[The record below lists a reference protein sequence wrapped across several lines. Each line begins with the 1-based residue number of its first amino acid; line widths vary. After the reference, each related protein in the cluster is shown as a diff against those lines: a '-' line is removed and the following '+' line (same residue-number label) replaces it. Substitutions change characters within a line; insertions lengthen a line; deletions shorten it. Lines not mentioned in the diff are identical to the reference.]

1 MTFVKDSALVEAVM
15 PALHYT
21 PGPRSRGPVRY
32 VVVHDME
39 APEGPLTA
47 ENVGRWFQNPASTGS
62 TQYGVD
68 NNSRVQYVRE
78 ADIAWGAPGLNH
90 NGIHVELAGYARQS
104 PAEWW
109 DTYSL
114 QMFRLA
120 IPLVR
125 DICTRHH
132 IPIAYRTAPQLRA
145 DVPGITTHRQGSLAF
160 KPNGHT
166 DPGPSF
172 PMEWFVRCVNGT
184 EPPPLTL
191 WALPDGAIVR
201 PRGPAMPAQRIGS
214 PTEVAERYLQRGWVQ
229 VAHPQIA
236 YTG

>member
-1 MTFVKDSALVEAVM
+1 VTFPADSPLASSVM

-21 PGPRSRGPVRY
+21 KGPRSRGPVRY

-47 ENVGRWFQNPASTGS
+47 ENVGRWFQNPASSGS
-62 TQYGVD
+62 TQWGVD

-90 NGIHVELAGYARQS
+90 NGIHVELAGYARQTA
-104 PAEWW
+104 AEWW

-125 DICTRHH
+125 DICTRHRV
-132 IPIAYRTAPQLRA
+132 PMAFRTAAALRA
-145 DVPGITTHRQGSLAF
+145 DVPGITTHREGSLAF
-160 KPNGHT
+160 KPGGHT
-166 DPGPSF
+166 DPGPEF
-172 PMEWFVRCVNGT
+172 PMDWFVRCVNGT
-184 EPPPLTL
+184 EPLPLTL
-191 WALPDGAIVR
+191 WTLPDGAIVR
-201 PRGPAMPAQRIGS
+201 PRTIGLPAQRIGS
-214 PTEVAERYLQRGWVQ
+214 PAEVQDRYLARGWVLVGHAQ
-229 VAHPQIA
+229 VA
-236 YTG
+236 YN